1 MKMTW
6 SVSLYKLYSLLL
18 TRLYPSV
25 SIITCLYIT
34 YYMMISLLAKFF
46 KGQKMRLC
54 LYFIDL
60 RYVYKIKVIIVILV
74 GLFFGKKYIV
84 YLLFFGSFSLGP
96 NIWSQQCS
104 ATYVKW
110 QLVRYHCNVMLFSW
124 CKNCIYYL
132 PVYSKLSWHEWRKTT
147 VNH

>member
-1 MKMTW
+1 
-6 SVSLYKLYSLLL
+6 
-18 TRLYPSV
+18 
-25 SIITCLYIT
+25 
-34 YYMMISLLAKFF
+34 MMISMLAKIF

-60 RYVYKIKVIIVILV
+60 RYVYNIKVIIVILV

-110 QLVRYHCNVMLFSW
+110 QLVRYCNVMLFS
-124 CKNCIYYL
+124 
-132 PVYSKLSWHEWRKTT
+132 
-147 VNH
+147 